1 VNIERRTGLGGE
13 FAVAMKS
20 GLWIA
25 LVKFRQDLHES
36 LLLCWCSGI
45 LFGELSV
52 FSATSNVAYCDRVL
66 VVPRAVYARDGL
78 IQALMDG
85 AVEVYQIVIS
95 DVGPMV
101 FFDVHTSNIFDCLDS
116 AFWRSRTVA
125 DNSANLSHWIPP
137 SSIVSN
143 LDFSSANLV

>member
-1 VNIERRTGLGGE
+1 MNIERRTGLGCE

-20 GLWIA
+20 GLWVA
-25 LVKFRQDLHES
+25 FVKFCQDLHES
-36 LLLCWCSGI
+36 FLLSWCSGI

-52 FSATSNVAYCDRVL
+52 FSATSNVAYSDRVL

-95 DVGPMV
+95 DVGPV
-101 FFDVHTSNIFDCLDS
+101 IVLDVHTSDIFDSLDS
-116 AFWRSRTVA
+116 AFGRSCAVA
-125 DNSANLSHWIPP
+125 DNPIYLSHWFPP